1 MSSTLVRN
9 VLVQGK
15 YNNYLVGGNICN
27 AFALGDLGSTD
38 DFFLVGAEPLDESNY
53 PLLTEP
59 ISKRFSKLGIDTQ
72 CSAMIFDN

>member
-1 MSSTLVRN
+1 MPSTFVRN

-38 DFFLVGAEPLDESNY
+38 DFFLVVDHGD
-53 PLLTEP
+53 
-59 ISKRFSKLGIDTQ
+59 
-72 CSAMIFDN
+72 FD